1 MKIMI
6 KRCKCFFKKER
17 KLLALLSI
25 LKNPNDESEI
35 LEKNQWI
42 KKGKKIPA
50 NPSDKFFLFLKKKPK
65 IIDLRR

>member
-6 KRCKCFFKKER
+6 KRCKCFLKKER

-50 NPSDKFFLFLKKKPK
+50 NLSNNFFLKKNPR
-65 IIDLRR
+65 L

>member
-1 MKIMI
+1 M
-6 KRCKCFFKKER
+6 FFKKER

-50 NPSDKFFLFLKKKPK
+50 NPSNKFFLKKKPR